1 MSDHRRLLSQRHV
14 LAENIGNEP
23 DVLRRP
29 AATMAPL
36 MSSGVVSEK
45 VVPLTLR
52 RRGDSLQT
60 RGPVWRFHH
69 DDRMLP
75 AVETRGPSWSW
86 PLGASL
92 ACHLALFAYGMQ
104 EPVPQASIGER
115 VVSVEL
121 VVGTNTAA
129 GRERAPSET
138 DISAAAS
145 EGMQSN
151 SRERIADTRETRER
165 ESLAETEHDEPEMP
179 VVPAEPPA
187 EKPQAIVSAPA
198 MNMSEAP
205 AQDPE
210 AVASA
215 VVDEPARMPA
225 GPETLDNHE
234 NQPAPARPAAK
245 SRKEVEKAP
254 KRHDRRPPREHAAL
268 ASIASVASNGTGRG
282 RSDAETNY
290 RGLVAAHLSRY
301 RQFPAE
307 LRSRGEQGTATVT
320 FRLDATGRV
329 VSVRLVRGSGNAGI
343 DRETEAMVHRASPF
357 PAPPDGRAVTFTVP
371 VSFHLR

>member
-1 MSDHRRLLSQRHV
+1 MLVEH
-14 LAENIGNEP
+14 IGNEP
-23 DVLRRP
+23 DVLHRRT
-29 AATMAPL
+29 ATVP
-36 MSSGVVSEK
+36 SSVPSGTMSEK
-45 VVPLTLR
+45 VVPFTSR
-52 RRGDSLQT
+52 RRDDSPQT
-60 RGPVWRFHH
+60 REPAWRLRH
-69 DDRMLP
+69 DERLLP
-75 AVETRGPSWSW
+75 IVKTRHPLWSW

-104 EPVPQASIGER
+104 RPLPQASIGQR

-129 GRERAPSET
+129 GREQAPSET
-138 DISAAAS
+138 DISATAS
-145 EGMQSN
+145 EEMQSD
-151 SRERIADTRETRER
+151 SRERMPDIRETRESAR
-165 ESLAETEHDEPEMP
+165 LAETERQEAEIPVAPAEAPAEEPE
-179 VVPAEPPA
+179 AA
-187 EKPQAIVSAPA
+187 VSAPA
-198 MNMSEAP
+198 VSMSESPLQDSAALAP
-205 AQDPE
+205 AF
-210 AVASA
+210 AN
-215 VVDEPARMPA
+215 EPARMPD
-225 GPETLDNHE
+225 GPETTRDKHDNP
-234 NQPAPARPAAK
+234 PAPASPTTK
-245 SRKEVEKAP
+245 NRKEAEREP